1 MAPTRRNPPPSETN
15 YGSDVTLDHQKHTN
29 YGDVIKIVVW
39 QPSIGVNTYD
49 VPACNCLPC
58 LRDRMM

>member
-29 YGDVIKIVVW
+29 YGEVIKIVVW
-39 QPSIGVNTYD
+39 QPSIDVNTYD
-49 VPACNCLPC
+49 VPAC
-58 LRDRMM
+58 D